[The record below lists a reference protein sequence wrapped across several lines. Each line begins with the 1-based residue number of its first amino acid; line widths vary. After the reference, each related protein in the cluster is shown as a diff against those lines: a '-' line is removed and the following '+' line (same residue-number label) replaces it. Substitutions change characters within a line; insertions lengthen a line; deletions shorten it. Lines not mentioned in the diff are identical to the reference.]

1 MDWVTQESVLFKRV
15 LIVTADESKEGDVL
29 VENGKISKIEP
40 HISAHAELII
50 DEPGLALFPGVI
62 DTHVH
67 FREPGLEKK
76 ETIYSGS
83 KAGVSGGVTSFFEM
97 PNTNPLAV
105 TVATVEAKK
114 KIASE
119 TSLSNYNFFIGAN
132 KENIEELYKIENVP
146 GIKIFVG
153 SSTGNML
160 VDTDEHLIPIFK
172 QQSNRLIAIH
182 SEDEAQVRRNAEIYK
197 DSTDVKDFLKI
208 RTVEAAISST
218 KRMVA
223 MALGHNRRLHVC
235 HLTTQ
240 EEAEFLAALPN
251 RGQVTTEVSPQ
262 HLFLW
267 APDIYDKIG
276 TFAQINPPIRE
287 KRHADALWKAL
298 KSGVIQSIGTDHA
311 PHRISEKENVF
322 GRAPS
327 GMPGIETSLSL
338 LLTQAAAGRCSI
350 NEIVKWMCE
359 SPASV
364 YKIENK
370 GYLKEGYDADLVLV
384 DLKKKKRIER
394 KDIVSKCGW
403 SAFEGVEITGVPIAT
418 FVNGNLVFREGD
430 FFEETKG
437 KEVRI
442 KE

>member
-1 MDWVTQESVLFKRV
+1 MTQESILFKKV
-15 LIVTADESKEGDVL
+15 LIVSSKESKEGDVL
-29 VENGKISKIEP
+29 VENGKITKIAPFIHP
-40 HISAHAELII
+40 HASLII
-50 DEPGLALFPGVI
+50 EEKGLALFPGVI

-83 KAGVSGGVTSFFEM
+83 KAGISGGVTSFFEM

-105 TVATVEAKK
+105 SVATVEAKK

-132 KENIEELYKIENVP
+132 KENLDELYKIENVP

-160 VDTDEHLIPIFK
+160 VDTDEHLLPIFQK
-172 QQSNRLIAIH
+172 KSNRLIAIH
-182 SEDEAQVRRNAEIYK
+182 SEDEAQVRRNAERYK
-197 DSTDVKDFLKI
+197 ESTDVKDFLKI
-208 RTVEAAISST
+208 RTVEAALSST

-223 MALGHNRRLHVC
+223 MALKTQRRLHVC

-240 EEAEFLAALPN
+240 EEAEFLAQLPD
-251 RGQVTTEVSPQ
+251 RGAITTEVSPQ

-287 KRHADALWKAL
+287 KRHADALWRAL
-298 KSGVIQSIGTDHA
+298 KSGVIQSVATDHA
-311 PHRISEKENVF
+311 PHRISEKENRF

-338 LLTQAAAGRCSI
+338 LLTETANGRCSI
-350 NEIVKWMCE
+350 NDVVRWMCE
-359 SPASV
+359 APTQV
-364 YKIENK
+364 YRIENK
-370 GYLKEGYDADLVLV
+370 GFIKEGFDADLVLV

-394 KDIVSKCGW
+394 NAIVSKCGW
-403 SAFEGVEITGVPIAT
+403 SAFEGWEVIGVPIAT
-418 FVNGNLVFREGD
+418 FVNGNLVYREGD
-430 FFEETKG
+430 FFEGIKG

>member
-1 MDWVTQESVLFKRV
+1 MSQESILFKKV
-15 LIVTADESKEGDVL
+15 LIVSSQETKEGDVL
-29 VENGKISKIEP
+29 VENGKITKVSPFIKP
-40 HISAHAELII
+40 HASLII
-50 DEPGLALFPGVI
+50 EESGLALFPGII

-132 KENIEELYKIENVP
+132 KENLEELYKIENVP

-160 VDTDEHLIPIFK
+160 VDTDEHLLPIFQK
-172 QQSNRLIAIH
+172 KSNRLIAIH
-182 SEDEAQVRRNAEIYK
+182 SEDEAQVRRNADIYK
-197 DSTDVKDFLKI
+197 DSNDVKDFLKI
-208 RTVEAAISST
+208 RTVEAALSST

-223 MALGHNRRLHVC
+223 MALKTHRRLHVC

-240 EEAEFLAALPN
+240 EEAEFLAALAD
-251 RGQVTTEVSPQ
+251 RGSVTTEVSPQ

-298 KSGVIQSIGTDHA
+298 KSGVIQSVGTDHA
-311 PHRISEKENVF
+311 PHRISEKENRF

-327 GMPGIETSLSL
+327 GMPGIEHSFSL
-338 LLTQAAAGRCSI
+338 LLTQAAQGRCNYNDI
-350 NEIVKWMCE
+350 AKWMCE
-359 SPASV
+359 APTSV
-364 YKIENK
+364 YNIENK
-370 GYLKEGYDADLVLV
+370 GFIKEGYDADLVLV
-384 DLKKKKRIER
+384 DLQKKKRIER

-403 SAFEGVEITGVPIAT
+403 SAFEGWEVTGVPIAT
-418 FVNGNLVFREGD
+418 FVNGNLVYREGD
-430 FFEETKG
+430 FFENIKG
-437 KEVRI
+437 KEVKI